1 MAKII
6 VFSNRKGGTGKSTL
20 CIQFANYLVSKGHN
34 VAVLDA
40 DPQQSIIDLRN
51 REVTTNPDVKLPW
64 PVQFV
69 GDKAQQYM
77 TQARQ
82 MGDGYILV
90 DCPGTITQTLMP
102 VFHAADAVIIPF
114 RYDDLIVDS
123 TITFVKVL
131 KQAGVKSKL
140 LFLPNCID
148 MRIKNPNEEH
158 IKGIFKQVGEVMP
171 FIKQGVA
178 IQRCSTLRPIDHY
191 QEKTIHRAVTGIL
204 SKLE

>member
-1 MAKII
+1 MAKIL

-20 CIQFANYLVSKGHN
+20 CIQFANYLFSKGHN

-51 REVTTNPDVKLPW
+51 REVATNPDVSLPW
-64 PVQFV
+64 VAQFV
-69 GDKAQQYM
+69 GDKAQQFM
-77 TQARQ
+77 SQAQQ
-82 MGDGYILV
+82 MGDGFILV

-131 KQAGVKSKL
+131 KQAGVQSKL

-148 MRIKNPNEEH
+148 MRIKNQNEDH
-158 IKGIFKQVGEVMP
+158 IKGIFRQVGDVLP
-171 FIKQGVA
+171 FIKQGVV
-178 IQRCSTLRPIDHY
+178 IQRCSTLRPIDQY
-191 QEKTIHRAVTGIL
+191 QEMTVHRCFSDIL
-204 SKLE
+204 TKVL

>member
-77 TQARQ
+77 SQAKQ

-90 DCPGTITQTLMP
+90 DCPGTITFPP
-102 VFHAADAVIIPF
+102 VSPLASILE
-114 RYDDLIVDS
+114 RR
-123 TITFVKVL
+123 KVGTAL
-131 KQAGVKSKL
+131 SS
-140 LFLPNCID
+140 LFWVPA
-148 MRIKNPNEEH
+148 
-158 IKGIFKQVGEVMP
+158 Q
-171 FIKQGVA
+171 
-178 IQRCSTLRPIDHY
+178 
-191 QEKTIHRAVTGIL
+191 
-204 SKLE
+204 